1 MKHNAIQSSL
11 SLRDIARTPR
21 KRQKDTVKKIRVVKP
36 DEQNSHLNNEL
47 LVWGMIHQPLWI
59 ATITAQ
65 PEQTS

>member
-59 ATITAQ
+59 ATITAK
-65 PEQTS
+65 PEQA